1 MNEPVSTE
9 DPVALDY
16 APAEEAIRYVI
27 DHRERLARDPA
38 LFDRLN
44 DIVREG
50 RLYILLKDARGRP
63 VRAEPSYPLLEIMA
77 ALT

>member
-1 MNEPVSTE
+1 MAEAISTE
-9 DPVALDY
+9 DPVAVDY

-27 DHRERLARDPA
+27 DHRERLRRDPA

-44 DIVREG
+44 RMVQEG
-50 RLYILLKDARGRP
+50 RLYILLKDHRGRP